1 MPVAELPQIG
11 DVGTKLHHEV
21 IRIQLSRITQIS
33 TKTPPAFRWEIDFR
47 ELNILTSVSMSTI
60 RDRKVQTETLIF
72 SQISQY
78 GFSFPF
84 LVTIR
89 TSLTSNLLLKKQFAF
104 ACKQIA
110 CRINSHKQ
118 FAFLGWLEAVF

>member
-1 MPVAELPQIG
+1 MLVRGGAAELPQIG
-11 DVGTKLHHEV
+11 RVGTKLHHE
-21 IRIQLSRITQIS
+21 IRVQLFGIAQIS

-89 TSLTSNLLLKKQFAF
+89 MGGLSLLSKALDVV
-104 ACKQIA
+104 
-110 CRINSHKQ
+110 R
-118 FAFLGWLEAVF
+118 